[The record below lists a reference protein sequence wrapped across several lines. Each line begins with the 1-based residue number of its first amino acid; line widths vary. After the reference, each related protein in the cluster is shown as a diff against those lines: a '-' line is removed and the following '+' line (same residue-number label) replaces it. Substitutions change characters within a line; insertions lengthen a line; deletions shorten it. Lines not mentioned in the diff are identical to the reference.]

1 MPRKYVLFNVAVS
14 VFTCIRVVEIE
25 FCFDQYVIILQFRA
39 IAFSCYF
46 YLHYSLRRILYLSY
60 PFMCD
65 YLSAKYYYNMHFHI
79 SLTKTLLPLI
89 YYCYYAFK
97 QFISRSYDLL
107 ASKLLCCFPSHEH
120 SLSLIYRILSK
131 MSLLLPLVP
140 FYVSVFFLHY
150 ALLKH
155 FRRHVFLSL
164 LLNTHTYRLSENF
177 GLQYYNCSSFI
188 SYL

>member
-1 MPRKYVLFNVAVS
+1 MVACFTFNYLFLCLQVFVFSVGFKNNMPRKYVLFNVAVS

-97 QFISRSYDLL
+97 
-107 ASKLLCCFPSHEH
+107 
-120 SLSLIYRILSK
+120 
-131 MSLLLPLVP
+131 
-140 FYVSVFFLHY
+140 
-150 ALLKH
+150 
-155 FRRHVFLSL
+155 
-164 LLNTHTYRLSENF
+164 
-177 GLQYYNCSSFI
+177 
-188 SYL
+188 